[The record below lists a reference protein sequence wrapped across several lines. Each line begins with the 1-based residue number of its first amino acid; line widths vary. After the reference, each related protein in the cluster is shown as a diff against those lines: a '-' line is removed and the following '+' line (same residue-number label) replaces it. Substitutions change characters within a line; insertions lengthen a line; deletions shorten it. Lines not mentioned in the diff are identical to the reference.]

1 MQLRSGRQIAAGVLV
16 AALVGPL
23 LAVGPALAQ
32 GAGPTAV
39 PTLTVTGEGRVD
51 QAPDMARITLGV
63 TTEGPTA
70 AEALAANSAEIA
82 KVIENLKGAGV
93 APTDLQTTGLALNPN
108 WQSNMDDGT
117 NRIVGYVASNA
128 VSVQVRALDGLGE
141 VLDAAVRDGAN
152 TLNGVE
158 FLLQDPDPA
167 LDEARKRAVADAQA
181 RAALLAGAAGVTLG
195 PIQSISEGGGYQ
207 PPVPMMRMASEAKG
221 GVPMAAGSVTT
232 AAQVTIIWA
241 LEP

>member
-1 MQLRSGRQIAAGVLV
+1 MQMRLRQRMAAGVLV
-16 AALVGPL
+16 AAL
-23 LAVGPALAQ
+23 AGPAFAQVSDPAPGSLA
-32 GAGPTAV
+32 AA
-39 PTLTVTGEGRVD
+39 TLTVTGEGRVD

-70 AEALAANSAEIA
+70 AEALTANSAEIA
-82 KVIENLKGAGV
+82 KVIENLKAAGV
-93 APTDLQTTGLALNPN
+93 APADLQTTGLALNPN

-117 NRIVGYVASNA
+117 NRIVGYVASKS
-128 VSVQVRALDGLGE
+128 VSVQVRALEGLGA

-158 FLLQDPDPA
+158 FTLQDPDPA
-167 LDEARKRAVADAQA
+167 LDEARKRAVADAQH

-195 PIQSISEGGGYQ
+195 PIRSITESGGYQ
-207 PPVPMMRMASEAKG
+207 PPMPMMSMAAEAKG

-241 LEP
+241 LAP